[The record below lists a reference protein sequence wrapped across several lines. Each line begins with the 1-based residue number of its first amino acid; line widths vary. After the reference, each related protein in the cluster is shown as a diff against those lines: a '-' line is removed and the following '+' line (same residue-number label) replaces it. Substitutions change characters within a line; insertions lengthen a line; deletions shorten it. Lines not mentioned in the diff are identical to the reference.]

1 MEGFA
6 VYETKVGYFKI
17 AYADEYITFFKKLH
31 DISIQDFGI
40 KTAISDAA
48 HAQLCEYLD
57 GKRKS
62 FDIPYVLKGTDFQKK
77 VWSALCE
84 IPYGEVRSYKDVA
97 VAVGNPKASRAIGLA
112 NNKNPITVIVPCH
125 RVIGSSG
132 KLVGYAGGLEM
143 KKYLLAMEAQNK

>member
-6 VYETKVGYFKI
+6 VYETKMGYFKI
-17 AYADEYITFFKKLH
+17 AYDGDCITFFKKLH
-31 DISIQDFGI
+31 DTSIEDFGV
-40 KTAISDAA
+40 KTSISDAA
-48 HAQLCEYLD
+48 FIQLCEYFD
-57 GKRKS
+57 GKRKR

-84 IPYGEVRSYKDVA
+84 IPYGEVRSYKDIA

-143 KKYLLAMEAQNK
+143 KKYLLTMEAQNK